1 MPVLMVSRTQATTH
15 NADLSRILPAINA
28 TRLKMYGT
36 GYLHKSAGNFKSPYL
51 KE

>member
-1 MPVLMVSRTQATTH
+1 MPVPMDLRTQAMTH
-15 NADLSRILPAINA
+15 NGDLSRILPAINA

-36 GYLHKSAGNFKSPYL
+36 GYLHKDAGDLRSRYL